1 MTAVISVVLW
11 CAVILGVLYLLA
23 IMPRMLHKPDTEPFK
38 KVLYAHRGLFDNATN
53 APENSLAAFQKA
65 VDAGYGIELDIQLTK
80 DKIPVVF
87 HDFTLDRVCGVKGK
101 VCDFTYEELLKF
113 PLSGSDQRIPKFS
126 EVLSLVDGRVPLIVE
141 ICPSAPLQMRCFVII
156 RVCIAW
162 NPSILWGYSGIA
174 GIIRRL

>member
-65 VDAGYGIELDIQLTK
+65 VDAGYGIE
-80 DKIPVVF
+80 
-87 HDFTLDRVCGVKGK
+87 
-101 VCDFTYEELLKF
+101 
-113 PLSGSDQRIPKFS
+113 S
-126 EVLSLVDGRVPLIVE
+126 
-141 ICPSAPLQMRCFVII
+141 
-156 RVCIAW
+156 
-162 NPSILWGYSGIA
+162 GYSADEG
-174 GIIRRL
+174 